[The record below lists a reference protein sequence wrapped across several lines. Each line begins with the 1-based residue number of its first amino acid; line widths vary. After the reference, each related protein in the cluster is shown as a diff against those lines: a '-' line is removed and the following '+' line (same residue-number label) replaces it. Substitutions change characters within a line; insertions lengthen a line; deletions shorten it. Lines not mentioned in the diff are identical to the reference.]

1 MRYARGPVSAMKAAM
16 AGQPV
21 DGKAVNDAVR
31 KRLGS

>member
-1 MRYARGPVSAMKAAM
+1 VMKAAM
-16 AGQPV
+16 AVLAGQPV